1 MPIPFLV
8 PVGMMAVRI
17 AGRWVLK
24 KISKKISKELRKKVS
39 RKRREK
45 IKKLEAESRD
55 RKLKS
60 DRTGKGDPDFSG
72 QPGVNKRGYKPG
84 EKIKSPEAVKRRKE
98 ALDKLWAK
106 RDRELRESQALEKA
120 ADKLKAPH
128 KETRNVMGRA
138 MERAEDYVAK
148 NPVKGKKP
156 GSQSKIANMLRTM
169 KLESGPLLRAEKK
182 IKAHKVL
189 QSVSKK
195 KRIRKRP
202 DAKTRAKAEES
213 AKRSRA
219 AEGKRI
225 REKNDKRAE
234 ERKEKR
240 KQTLASKFYSLW
252 ERRN

>member
-24 KISKKISKELRKKVS
+24 KISKELRKKAS

-55 RKLKS
+55 RKRKS
-60 DRTGKGDPDFSG
+60 DRTGEEGEPDYSD
-72 QPGVNKRGYKPG
+72 QPGVNKHGYKPG
-84 EKIKSPEAVKRRKE
+84 EKIKSPEAVKRQEE

-148 NPVKGKKP
+148 NPVRGKKP
-156 GSQSKIANMLRTM
+156 GSQSKMANMLREM
-169 KLESGPLLRAEKK
+169 KLSQGPLVRMEEK

-225 REKNDKRAE
+225 REKHDKRAE
-234 ERKEKR
+234 EGEERR
-240 KQTLASKFYSLW
+240 RQRRASKFYSLH
-252 ERRN
+252 ERMN

>member
-1 MPIPFLV
+1 MPVPFLV
-8 PVGMMAVRI
+8 PAGMMAVRV
-17 AGRWVLK
+17 AGKWVL
-24 KISKKISKELRKKVS
+24 KKISKELRKKAS

-45 IKKLEAESRD
+45 AKELEAESRN

-60 DRTGKGDPDFSG
+60 DRTGEGDPDFSG
-72 QPGVNKRGYKPG
+72 QPGVNKHGYKPG
-84 EKIKSPEAVKRRKE
+84 EKIKSPEAVKRQEE

-106 RDRELRESQALEKA
+106 RDRELRESQALKKA

-128 KETRNVMGRA
+128 KETQPSIGRA
-138 MERAEDYVAK
+138 YERAGDYVAK
-148 NPVKGKKP
+148 NPVRGKKP
-156 GSQSKIANMLRTM
+156 GSQSKIANMLRIM
-169 KLESGPLLRAEKK
+169 KLESGPLLRMEKK

-225 REKNDKRAE
+225 REKHDKRAE
-234 ERKEKR
+234 EGEERR
-240 KQTLASKFYSLW
+240 RQRRASKFYSLH
-252 ERRN
+252 ERMN

>member
-1 MPIPFLV
+1 MPVPFLV
-8 PVGMMAVRI
+8 PAGMMAVRV
-17 AGRWVLK
+17 AGKWVL
-24 KISKKISKELRKKVS
+24 KKISKELRKKVS

-45 IKKLEAESRD
+45 IKKVEAESRD

-60 DRTGKGDPDFSG
+60 DRTGEEGEPDYSD
-72 QPGVNKRGYKPG
+72 QPGVNKHGYKPG
-84 EKIKSPEAVKRRKE
+84 EKIKSPEAKKRI
-98 ALDKLWAK
+98 DKAVEKRDFK
-106 RDRELRESQALEKA
+106 RDRELRESQALKKA

-128 KETRNVMGRA
+128 KETQPSIGRA
-138 MERAEDYVAK
+138 YERAGDYVAK
-148 NPVKGKKP
+148 NPVRGKKP
-156 GSQSKIANMLRTM
+156 GSQSKMANMLREM
-169 KLESGPLLRAEKK
+169 KLAQGPLVRMEEK

-225 REKNDKRAE
+225 REKHDKRAE
-234 ERKEKR
+234 EGEERR
-240 KQTLASKFYSLW
+240 RQRRASKFYSLH
-252 ERRN
+252 ERMN

>member
-1 MPIPFLV
+1 MPVPFLV
-8 PVGMMAVRI
+8 PAGMIAVRV
-17 AGRWVLK
+17 AGKWVL
-24 KISKKISKELRKKVS
+24 KKISKELRKKVS

-45 IKKLEAESRD
+45 IKKLEAESRHMEW
-55 RKLKS
+55 KS
-60 DRTGKGDPDFSG
+60 ERTGEGDPDYSD
-72 QPGVNKRGYKPG
+72 QPGVNKHGYKPG
-84 EKIKSPEAVKRRKE
+84 EKIKSPEAEKRQEE
-98 ALDKLWAK
+98 ATDKLFAK

-156 GSQSKIANMLRTM
+156 GNQSKIANMLREM
-169 KLESGPLLRAEKK
+169 KLSQGPLVRMEKK

-195 KRIRKRP
+195 KRTRKRP

-225 REKNDKRAE
+225 REKNAKRAE
-234 ERKEKR
+234 EREER
-240 KQTLASKFYSLW
+240 RRQRRASKFYSLH

>member
-1 MPIPFLV
+1 MPVPFLV
-8 PVGMMAVRI
+8 PAGMMAVRI

-24 KISKKISKELRKKVS
+24 KISKELRKKLS

-45 IKKLEAESRD
+45 AKELEAESRN

-60 DRTGKGDPDFSG
+60 DRTGEGDPDFSG

-106 RDRELRESQALEKA
+106 RDRELRESHALEKDA
-120 ADKLKAPH
+120 EKVKAPH
-128 KETRNVMGRA
+128 KETRNVIGRA

-148 NPVKGKKP
+148 NPVRGKKP
-156 GSQSKIANMLRTM
+156 GSQSKMANMLREM
-169 KLESGPLLRAEKK
+169 KLAQGPLVRMEEK

-202 DAKTRAKAEES
+202 DAITRAKAEES

-225 REKNDKRAE
+225 REKHDKRAE
-234 ERKEKR
+234 EGEERR
-240 KQTLASKFYSLW
+240 RQRRASKFYSLH

>member
-1 MPIPFLV
+1 MPVPFLV
-8 PVGMMAVRI
+8 PAGMMAVRV
-17 AGRWVLK
+17 AGKWVL
-24 KISKKISKELRKKVS
+24 KKISKELRKKAS

-45 IKKLEAESRD
+45 AKELEAESRN

-60 DRTGKGDPDFSG
+60 DRTGEGDPDFSG
-72 QPGVNKRGYKPG
+72 QPGVNKHGYKPG
-84 EKIKSPEAVKRRKE
+84 EKIKSPEAVKRQEE

-106 RDRELRESQALEKA
+106 RDRELRESQALKKA

-128 KETRNVMGRA
+128 KETQPSIGRA
-138 MERAEDYVAK
+138 YERAGDYVAK
-148 NPVKGKKP
+148 NPVRGKKP
-156 GSQSKIANMLRTM
+156 GSQSKMANMLREM
-169 KLESGPLLRAEKK
+169 KLAQGPLVRMEEK

>member
-1 MPIPFLV
+1 MPVPFLV
-8 PVGMMAVRI
+8 PAGMIAVRV
-17 AGRWVLK
+17 AGKWVL
-24 KISKKISKELRKKVS
+24 KKISKELRKKVS

-45 IKKLEAESRD
+45 IKKLEAESRN

-60 DRTGKGDPDFSG
+60 DRTGEEGEPDFSD

-84 EKIKSPEAVKRRKE
+84 DDIHSPEVIKRRKE
-98 ALDKLWAK
+98 ASDKLFAK

-156 GSQSKIANMLRTM
+156 GSQSKIANMLREM
-169 KLESGPLLRAEKK
+169 KLSQGPLVRMEKK

-225 REKNDKRAE
+225 REKHDKRAE
-234 ERKEKR
+234 EREER
-240 KQTLASKFYSLW
+240 RRQRRASKFYSLH
-252 ERRN
+252 ERMN